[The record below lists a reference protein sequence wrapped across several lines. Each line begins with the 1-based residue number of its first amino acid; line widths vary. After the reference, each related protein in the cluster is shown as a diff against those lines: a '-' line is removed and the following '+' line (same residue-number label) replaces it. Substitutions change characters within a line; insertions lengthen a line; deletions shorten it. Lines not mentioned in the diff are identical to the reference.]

1 MPEGWE
7 EIRALLA
14 LSRVEGLGHER
25 LRRSLAHYGT
35 VQAVLKASDWG
46 CAIGKGGPWRR
57 TGARGV

>member
-25 LRRSLAHYGT
+25 LRRSLAHFGM
-35 VQAVLKASDWG
+35 
-46 CAIGKGGPWRR
+46 AIPSMIIQEVK
-57 TGARGV
+57 V

>member
-25 LRRSLAHYGT
+25 LWRSLAHFGT

-46 CAIGKGGPWRR
+46 CTIGKGGPLR
-57 TGARGV
+57 

>member
-35 VQAVLKASDWG
+35 VQAVLKTSDWG
-46 CAIGKGGPWRR
+46 CAIGKSGPWR
-57 TGARGV
+57 